1 MNARKFVLKAL
12 IEICMNHAYANLYL
26 KKHLDEVDKKQQ
38 AFCSALIYG
47 TLQYDRYLQYQY
59 EDLIQG
65 NSKKELMILLNMS
78 IYELFF
84 MNEKEY
90 AVVNE
95 AVNLANSY
103 GKKSK
108 GFVNAIL
115 HKVIKRGKRALPEN
129 EDEALSIETSHPLW
143 LVKMW
148 NAQYG
153 KDICKK
159 ICYENMKVKPLCVRV
174 NTLKTSREKLGDDFI
189 ACKGSKDG
197 AIFVG
202 KNLFEHP
209 AFLNNEV
216 MVQDESSQMVALFLD
231 PKQDDV
237 ILDTCSAPG
246 SKAIH
251 MTQIM
256 KDKGKIVCGDIHASR
271 VDLIKEQALKQGL
284 KSIEAKVMDATIN
297 DSDILYDKILCDVP
311 CSGYGV
317 LGNKSDIKYRMQ
329 SSDMDTLI
337 PLQYQ
342 ILEASCKKL
351 KDDGILVYST
361 CTLNKKENEKQ
372 IEKFLKNHDEFMLV
386 DMKTIFPF
394 DYQSDGFF
402 MAKLKKRI

>member
-1 MNARKFVLKAL
+1 MNARSFVLKAL

-26 KKHLDEVDKKQQ
+26 KQHLDEVEKQAQ
-38 AFCSALIYG
+38 AYCSALIYG
-47 TLQYDRYLQYQY
+47 TLQYDKYLRYQY
-59 EDLIQG
+59 EDLIHHK
-65 NSKKELMILLNMS
+65 SKEELLILLNMS
-78 IYELFF
+78 IYELWM

-95 AVNLANSY
+95 AVNLAGKY

-108 GFVNAIL
+108 AFVNAVL
-115 HKVIKRGKRALPEN
+115 HKVIARGKRALPKDH
-129 EDEALSIETSHPLW
+129 DEALSIETSHPLW

-153 KDICKK
+153 KDICEK

-174 NTLKTSREKLGDDFI
+174 NTLKTNRDALGNDFI

-202 KNLFEHP
+202 KDLFHHP
-209 AFLNNEV
+209 AFLNHEV

-231 PKQDDV
+231 PQENDV

-251 MTQIM
+251 MAQIM

-271 VDLIKEQALKQGL
+271 VDLIKEQALKQQL
-284 KSIEAKVMDATIN
+284 NCIEAYVMDACDPTV
-297 DSDILYDKILCDVP
+297 DILYDKILCDVP

-329 SSDMDTLI
+329 SSDMDSLI
-337 PLQYQ
+337 PLQQQ
-342 ILEASCKKL
+342 ILQASSLKL
-351 KDDGILVYST
+351 KPNGILVYST

-372 IEKFLKNHDEFMLV
+372 IEKFLKNNPNFELLE
-386 DMKTIFPF
+386 MKTIFPF

-402 MAKLKKRI
+402 MAKLIKK